1 MANYTIV
8 NDDELAN
15 FLVDLVIKRKYAK
28 SLNWYFCN
36 KIYANHYNGVKPIY
50 NDTNSRERI
59 EKAVDADVNRWR
71 DQILIEHGNFKKKRK
86 KQLVHFVSKKFD
98 IICSA
103 IGGTAVRGKRLLLDL
118 YLNSQSTSY
127 MKNLSYGI
135 YTKSSYRTVETY
147 SFPEQDCLI
156 RNILNNE
163 DLLHNKIKNNYP
175 FWFVDSG
182 YTNFTR
188 DSGTKIYHRLCRSD
202 IHAELPKHVFPMN
215 RLLQMVLD
223 TRSRLDGFKFPR
235 HWRTGGDTI
244 LIIPPSEYVCKVY
257 GLDQIEWIDNTKQQL
272 LQHTD
277 KTIVVREK
285 TGTRKTR
292 TSLYNDLLNDQSV
305 YCVVGHSSN
314 ALTEAVWAGVPII
327 TLGKHI
333 TNPVSRNSLDKINN
347 LYRDDVSQWL
357 CYLSYS
363 QFTNKELLDG
373 TAKQIM
379 ETWHV

>member
-15 FLVDLVIKRKYAK
+15 FLVDLIEKRKNIKY
-28 SLNWYFCN
+28 LNWHFCN

-50 NDTNSRERI
+50 NDTKSRERI
-59 EKAVDADVNRWR
+59 EKAVVADINRWR
-71 DQILIEHGNFKKKRK
+71 EKVLTRHRSFKKKGK
-86 KQLVHFVSKKFD
+86 KQLVHFVFKKFD
-98 IICSA
+98 MICTS

-118 YLNSQSTSY
+118 YLNSQSTTY
-127 MKNLSYGI
+127 MKELSNGI
-135 YTKSSYRTVETY
+135 YTKSSYRTIETY

-163 DLLHNKIKNNYP
+163 DLLRNKIKNNYP

-188 DSGTKIYHRLCRSD
+188 DSENKVYQRLCRSD
-202 IHAELPKHVFPMN
+202 THAEMPKHVFPMN
-215 RLLQMVLD
+215 RLLQLVID
-223 TRSRLDGFKFPR
+223 SRGRLDGFKFPQ
-235 HWRTGGDTI
+235 HWRTVGDTV
-244 LIIPPSEYVCKVY
+244 LIIPPSNHVCSVY
-257 GLDQIEWIDNTKQQL
+257 GLDQDKWINQQQKKLKQV
-272 LQHTD
+272 TD
-277 KTIVVREK
+277 KKIVIRQK
-285 TGTRKTR
+285 IGTRKDRVT
-292 TSLYNDLLNDQSV
+292 LYKDLLDDQSV
-305 YCVVGHSSN
+305 YCVVGYNSN

-333 TNPVSRNSLDKINN
+333 TNPVSRNSIDKINN
-347 LYRDDVSQWL
+347 LYRDDISQWL

-373 TAKQIM
+373 TAKKIM
-379 ETWHV
+379 EIWHV